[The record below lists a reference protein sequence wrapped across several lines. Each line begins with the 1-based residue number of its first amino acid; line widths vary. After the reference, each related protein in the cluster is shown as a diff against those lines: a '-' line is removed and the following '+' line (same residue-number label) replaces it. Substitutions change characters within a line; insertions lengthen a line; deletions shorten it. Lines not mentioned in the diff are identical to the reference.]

1 MYASKDE
8 AQLAELE
15 GRLGIRL
22 PKDGEVFPPP
32 KEPPVKRT
40 YKKREPKVRLPP
52 PPEQPLPAKRNRTLS
67 SAAVSAMQNPTNTWG
82 TALRPREAP
91 GGGGGGLGHRS
102 ARTGRLGGVPPS
114 APPQAPSHHEHASQL
129 PAI

>member
-91 GGGGGGLGHRS
+91 GGGGGGARPSVS
-102 ARTGRLGGVPPS
+102 ADRAVGGGTALRPS
-114 APPQAPSHHEHASQL
+114 PSSQ
-129 PAI
+129 PS